1 MKIDEII
8 LASKSPRR
16 RELLEQIGVS
26 YRCVPSEKPEVIT
39 STVPKDVVME
49 LSLQKA
55 MDVADMVSTEKKQLI
70 IGSDTV
76 VTFANQILG
85 KPKDE
90 KDACLMLQ
98 MLSGKS
104 HEVYTGVSVIYQDG
118 QKRETHTFYESTK
131 VFVDELTEEN
141 IQTYIATKEP
151 MDKAGSYGIQ
161 GYFGK
166 YVTGIEGDYNN
177 VVGLPV
183 SRLYREVKEKFGIEL

>member
-1 MKIDEII
+1 MKIDELI

-16 RELLEQIGVS
+16 RELWDQIGVV
-26 YRCVPSEKPEVIT
+26 YRCVPSEKPEVLT
-39 STVPKDVVME
+39 STIPKDVVME
-49 LSLQKA
+49 LSRQKA
-55 MDVADMVSTEKKQLI
+55 SDVAEIVEDGRERLI

-76 VTFANQILG
+76 VAFEDKILG

-90 KDACLMLQ
+90 QDAFDMIL
-98 MLSGKS
+98 MLSGKT
-104 HEVYTGVSVIYQDG
+104 HEVYTGVTVIYQNES
-118 QKRETHTFYESTK
+118 QQEIHTFYECTK
-131 VFVDELTEEN
+131 VFVDNLSEQN
-141 IQTYIATKEP
+141 IRDYIATGEP

-183 SRLYREVKEKFGIEL
+183 SRLYREVKEKFSIEL

>member
-1 MKIDEII
+1 MKIDEVI

-16 RELLEQIGVS
+16 RELLDQIGVV
-26 YRCVPSEKPEVIT
+26 YRCVPSEKPEVLT
-39 STVPKDVVME
+39 STIPKDVVME
-49 LSLQKA
+49 LSRQKA
-55 MDVADMVSTEKKQLI
+55 SDVAEIVEDGRERLI

-76 VTFANQILG
+76 VAFEDKILG

-90 KDACLMLQ
+90 QDAFDMIL
-98 MLSGKS
+98 MLSGKT
-104 HEVYTGVSVIYQDG
+104 HEVYTGVTVIYQNES
-118 QKRETHTFYESTK
+118 QQEIHTFYECTK
-131 VFVDELTEEN
+131 VFVDNLSEQN
-141 IQTYIATKEP
+141 IRDYIATGEP

-183 SRLYREVKEKFGIEL
+183 SRLYREVKEKFSIEL